1 MPLEVP
7 KIFAK
12 LGMNKILNIDQVFL
26 LIDVTYSFKTLKKRL
41 QVDLKMQSLRVNRL
55 KLNKFNFENVLS
67 AMCKP

>member
-7 KIFAK
+7 KIFAQ
-12 LGMNKILNIDQVFL
+12 LGLNKILKIDQVYL
-26 LIDVTYSFKTLKKRL
+26 LIDVTYSFLTLKKRL
-41 QVDLKMQSLRVNRL
+41 QVGLKMQSLRVHRL